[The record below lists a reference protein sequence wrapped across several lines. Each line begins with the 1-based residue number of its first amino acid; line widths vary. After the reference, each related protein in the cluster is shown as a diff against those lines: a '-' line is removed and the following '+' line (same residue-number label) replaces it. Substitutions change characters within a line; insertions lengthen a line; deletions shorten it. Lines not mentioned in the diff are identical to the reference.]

1 MVALIRDVLC
11 GYPTPR
17 MGLPLLIQWDSE
29 DLAIDRAT
37 IPLPFELEPVPGMIF
52 KSWALPS
59 DDLLSARLQQNQQPW
74 LRTSTPSVVVALF
87 DYTAGWGEDP
97 FPFRKPQPRWWWE
110 SLADLGGS
118 LTTSART
125 LLPYPDALEA
135 ARVGQSV
142 LALQNPPERLFL
154 SEELFGFS
162 QQTALEFLAQIPAQ
176 ETWDWNDPAL
186 DI

>member
-17 MGLPLLIQWDSE
+17 MGLPLLIQWDS
-29 DLAIDRAT
+29 DDPDRDKT
-37 IPLPFELEPVPGMIF
+37 PIPLPLEIDPLPNMIF
-52 KSWALPS
+52 QSWARPS
-59 DDLLSARLQQNQQPW
+59 DDLTATRLQKNQQPW
-74 LRTSTPSVVVALF
+74 LISATPSVVVALF
-87 DYTAGWGEDP
+87 DYNAAPGEDP
-97 FPFRKPQPRWWWE
+97 FPIRKPLPRWWWE
-110 SLADLGGS
+110 SLADLGGT

-135 ARVGQSV
+135 ARVCHSV

-154 SEELFGFS
+154 SEELFSFS
-162 QQTALEFLAQIPAQ
+162 QQTALDFLAQIPAP
-176 ETWDWNDPAL
+176 ETRDWNDPAL